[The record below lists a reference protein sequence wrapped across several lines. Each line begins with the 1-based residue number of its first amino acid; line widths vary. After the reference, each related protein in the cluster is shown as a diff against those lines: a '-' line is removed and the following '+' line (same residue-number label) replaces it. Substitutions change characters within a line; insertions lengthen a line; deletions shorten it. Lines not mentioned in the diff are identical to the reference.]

1 MQTYLEQG
9 FGKSDCSSVRMR
21 GAVREW
27 MDLYYG
33 AHRSGEDGSARL
45 AVLIVSKLCRT
56 VFAEYDSRRG
66 LDEDWHQKCYLQ
78 SLDKV
83 AKTAM
88 QYALIGGECLL
99 KVVDD
104 EFVPIRR
111 DCYLPLGRDQNGN
124 LTSVGMMQTL
134 YENGKKY
141 VLLERRTDLENNT
154 LIENRLFEV
163 NGQVLGHRVPLDTL
177 AACKMLSDQEYL
189 PDVPTMGLAVLRM
202 PTVNCVDGSADP
214 VSIYAPA
221 VGLMHALA
229 RCEDQ
234 LNHEFLNGASRVF
247 ASEDLLRPDAAG
259 QRGLRDDLFVGLPDD
274 PANVGVTVY
283 SPTLREGSYLARKQD
298 ILRSCESLLGL
309 RRGILSETD
318 ADAQPRTATEIAAT
332 SVDYDLTIRSLQ
344 RAWEGCVN
352 NTLLICSCLDR
363 VYHGDE
369 WWPSEVKI
377 DWGDG
382 VLYDRSR
389 VWAEQQQMVAD
400 GLLRPEIALAWY
412 YDLPAETEDD
422 LRAVRE
428 KYMPAAKGGEN
439 HE

>member
-1 MQTYLEQG
+1 MQTYLEQA
-9 FGKSDCSSVRMR
+9 FGKSDCSSVKMR

-33 AHRSGEDGSARL
+33 ASRSGEDGSARL

-56 VFAEYDSRRG
+56 VFAEYDVHR
-66 LDEDWHQKCYLQ
+66 DKHDDWAQECYTDALN
-78 SLDKV
+78 KV

-104 EFVPIRR
+104 HFAPIRR
-111 DCYLPLGRDQNGN
+111 DCYLPLGRDDRGN

-141 VLLERRTDLENNT
+141 VLLERRTDMEDNT

-163 NGQVLGHRVPLDTL
+163 NGQALGRRVPLDTL
-177 AACKMLSDQEYL
+177 TACKMLSDEEFL
-189 PDVPTMGLAVLRM
+189 PNVPCMGLAVLRM

-247 ASEDLLRPDAAG
+247 ASEDLLRPDASGA
-259 QRGLRDDLFVGLPDD
+259 RGLRDDLFVGLPDD

-298 ILRSCESLLGL
+298 ILRSCESLLSL
-309 RRGILSETD
+309 RRGILSETN
-318 ADAQPRTATEIAAT
+318 AETQPRTATEITAA

-344 RAWEGCVN
+344 NV
-352 NTLLICSCLDR
+352 SF
-363 VYHGDE
+363 
-369 WWPSEVKI
+369 
-377 DWGDG
+377 
-382 VLYDRSR
+382 
-389 VWAEQQQMVAD
+389 
-400 GLLRPEIALAWY
+400 
-412 YDLPAETEDD
+412 
-422 LRAVRE
+422 RE
-428 KYMPAAKGGEN
+428 E
-439 HE
+439 